1 MSAKIPSL
9 PPIHSIGANFENVD
23 ARFINPKEIKL
34 FPDSILTFQPNLVML
49 CVPVTFFFVVS
60 LANLLGQGQTERK
73 QNEIAP
79 MPLIITGVQELSA

>member
-1 MSAKIPSL
+1 MPAKIPSL

-49 CVPVTFFFVVS
+49 CVPVTFFLLFHS
-60 LANLLGQGQTERK
+60 QTYLARVKQKGNRMKLLQC
-73 QNEIAP
+73 P
-79 MPLIITGVQELSA
+79 

>member
-49 CVPVTFFFVVS
+49 CVPVTFFLLFNS
-60 LANLLGQGQTERK
+60 QTYLARVKQKGNRMKLLLC
-73 QNEIAP
+73 P
-79 MPLIITGVQELSA
+79 

>member
-34 FPDSILTFQPNLVML
+34 FPDSILTFQPNVVVL
-49 CVPVTFFFVVS
+49 CVPVTF
-60 LANLLGQGQTERK
+60 LLLFHSQTHWPGSNRK
-73 QNEIAP
+73 E
-79 MPLIITGVQELSA
+79 TE

>member
-34 FPDSILTFQPNLVML
+34 FPDSILTFQPNVVVL
-49 CVPVTFFFVVS
+49 CVPVTFLFVVS
-60 LANLLGQGQTERK
+60 LANLLARVK
-73 QNEIAP
+73 QRGNRMKLLQCP
-79 MPLIITGVQELSA
+79 

>member
-34 FPDSILTFQPNLVML
+34 FPDSILTFQLNVVVL
-49 CVPVTFFFVVS
+49 CVPVTFF
-60 LANLLGQGQTERK
+60 LLFHSQTYWPGSNRK
-73 QNEIAP
+73 E
-79 MPLIITGVQELSA
+79 TE